1 MKNNIITTEEIHAR
15 LDAYSDKLMSVSTL
29 IDSKAIN
36 KDQNLKSLGFKKVK
50 TKGLETKE
58 KIVTNYLAYL
68 KATYPLEKFVT
79 LKDFKKLL
87 KKYDLSAS
95 HVSFYVKDVPEK
107 NVLEIK
113 NAKPLKEEDKIL
125 CLQAQVWN
133 ISVFNKKEN
142 KTKHYLAKDMVYNP
156 NFDEENRILTTE
168 NHAHTYAYE
177 SLRAKMEKDIVKKFL
192 KAKPKIKISDIRNVS
207 CRTGRERIDVDGFY
221 IAAPSN
227 HFEKGFFNMHPKF
240 LEFIGIEKTVKDP
253 IVYQYCQHGIVRII
267 TKWGTDDDQSY
278 LDPMVSNP
286 TLLN

>member
-1 MKNNIITTEEIHAR
+1 MENNVITTEEIHAK
-15 LDAYSDKLMSVSTL
+15 LDAYSDKLMSISTP

-50 TKGLETKE
+50 TQGLETKE
-58 KIVTNYLAYL
+58 KIVVNYLAYL

-87 KKYDLSAS
+87 KKYDLSTS
-95 HVSFYVKDVPEK
+95 HVSSYVKDVPEK
-107 NVLEIK
+107 NVSEMK
-113 NAKPLKEEDKIL
+113 NAKPLKEEDKIS

-133 ISVFNKKEN
+133 ISVFNKKGN
-142 KTKHYLAKDMVYNP
+142 IKHYLAKDMVYNP
-156 NFDEENRILTTE
+156 NFDEEHRILTTE

-177 SLRAKMEKDIVKKFL
+177 SLIAKMDKDIIKKFL
-192 KAKPKIKISDIRNVS
+192 KAKPKLKVSDIRDVS
-207 CRTGRERIDVDGFY
+207 WRTGRERVDIDGFY

-240 LEFIGIEKTVKDP
+240 LEFTGVEKVLKDP
-253 IVYQYCQHGIVRII
+253 IVYQYCQHGIIRII

-278 LDPMVSNP
+278 LDPIVSNP